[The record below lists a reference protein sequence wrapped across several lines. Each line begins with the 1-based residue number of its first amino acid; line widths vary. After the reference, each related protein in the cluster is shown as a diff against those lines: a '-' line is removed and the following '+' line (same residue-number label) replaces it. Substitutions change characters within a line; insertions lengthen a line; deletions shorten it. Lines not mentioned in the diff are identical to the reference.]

1 MLPEVSVESARG
13 QEKLWLLMA
22 TLRKDVVPEGGGDS
36 QVEKPQRG
44 LARSGFKRKMFK
56 G

>member
-1 MLPEVSVESARG
+1 MLPEVSVESAHG
-13 QEKLWLLMA
+13 QEKLWLVMV
-22 TLRKDVVPEGGGDS
+22 TLRKNTVPEGCAS

-44 LARSGFKRKMFK
+44 LARSGLKRKMFK